1 LLARRAEYFAGAA
14 MKNINMMNSSIS
26 PTLVDA
32 YLHAEYQVQTT
43 PAFVLK
49 IGCYSPEL
57 KALYDASHE
66 NSAAF
71 ITAFNP
77 ASQALTLAENVS
89 RNQALEQLI
98 AALHCDYV
106 HGTGKCADDAGIGEL
121 SFLVLGIDQDT
132 ATVLGQKFGQ
142 NAIVWCASNA
152 LPQLLLLK

>member
-1 LLARRAEYFAGAA
+1 
-14 MKNINMMNSSIS
+14 MKNINMTQSAIS

-32 YLHAEYQVQTT
+32 YLTAEYQVHST

-57 KALYDASHE
+57 KSLYDATHE

-77 ASQALTLAENVS
+77 ASQALTLAENLA
-89 RNQALEQLI
+89 RNEQLEQQI
-98 AALHCDYV
+98 AAMHYDYV
-106 HGTGKCADDAGIGEL
+106 HGTGKCADDAGSGEL
-121 SFLVLGIDQDT
+121 SFLVLGIDQEAAT
-132 ATVLGQKFGQ
+132 ALGYKFGQ
-142 NAIVWCASNA
+142 NAIVWCAHNA